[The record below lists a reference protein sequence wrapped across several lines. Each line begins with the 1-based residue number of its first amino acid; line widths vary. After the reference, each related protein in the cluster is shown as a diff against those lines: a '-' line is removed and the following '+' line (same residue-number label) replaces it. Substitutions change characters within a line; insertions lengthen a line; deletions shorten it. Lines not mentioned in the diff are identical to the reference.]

1 MGSQNRAMVN
11 NIHLNRRGFKGEAT
25 AYFSEPKIP
34 QEQHRTI
41 SAVSTRVQSDY
52 SHTVSSEPELPAVK
66 ETVCIEKNMLQ
77 FLALKSVIDFCDNVC
92 ANLDF
97 QNSCRHSS
105 PVSECTLTPP
115 LYRVLAALRNKNI
128 FQNFGGRHD
137 LLRRR

>member
-1 MGSQNRAMVN
+1 MGASNQEMVSN
-11 NIHLNRRGFKGEAT
+11 VHLNRMGVRGNGT
-25 AYFSEPKIP
+25 AYLSKPKTP

-41 SAVSTRVQSDY
+41 SAVSTRVQSEH
-52 SHTVSSEPELPAVK
+52 SPIVSSEFAVPAVK
-66 ETVCIEKNMLQ
+66 ETVCIEKNILQ

-105 PVSECTLTPP
+105 PVSECTLPPP
-115 LYRVLAALRNKNI
+115 LYRVLAAHRNKNI